1 MSTDRADT
9 SILTNQF
16 FMFRNCFLK

>member
-16 FMFRNCFLK
+16 FMYRNCFLK